1 MEFEKLYVKQV
12 LLIMKVSFYLLLKL
26 FLKFHV
32 KLHVLLWVHFSI
44 KLIGHIIIK
53 SMFQWKSCVT
63 LSLQESMK
71 M

>member
-32 KLHVLLWVHFSI
+32 KLHVLL
-44 KLIGHIIIK
+44 
-53 SMFQWKSCVT
+53 
-63 LSLQESMK
+63 
-71 M
+71 